1 SSLEIAFFEARRK
14 MRTLNAVVATGTDQP
29 PATTAKIKTV
39 SHTKIGTRPRV
50 IASAGKRFLNGF
62 PTGRTRH
69 DVESSVAYAR
79 PAKSPSWDLS
89 DPA

>member
-39 SHTKIGTRPRV
+39 SHTKIGTRPEPGVTEARLL
-50 IASAGKRFLNGF
+50 FLRL
-62 PTGRTRH
+62 PR
-69 DVESSVAYAR
+69 ALR
-79 PAKSPSWDLS
+79 P
-89 DPA
+89 